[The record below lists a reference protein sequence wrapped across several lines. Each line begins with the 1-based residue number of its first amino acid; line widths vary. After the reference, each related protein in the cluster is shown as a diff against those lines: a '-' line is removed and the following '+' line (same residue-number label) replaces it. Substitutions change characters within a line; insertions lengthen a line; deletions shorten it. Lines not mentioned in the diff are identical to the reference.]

1 VTQQQLAN
9 LRPFQP
15 GNPGGPG
22 RPVGSR
28 TAFSAGF
35 LRDLAQVWQ
44 EHGRDTM
51 VHTAKTQPA
60 TFFAVCAR
68 LIGPEVKVT
77 IEQSLPGNLS
87 AQDWQ
92 VMREIVEA
100 VKLAVPDASSKPPGE
115 VLEYVLA
122 RLASD
127 SPSEVRTRDINSLD

>member
-1 VTQQQLAN
+1 MTQQQLAN

-115 VLEYVLA
+115 VLEYVRN
-122 RLASD
+122 RLAD
-127 SPSEVRTRDINSLD
+127 T

>member
-115 VLEYVLA
+115 VLEYVRA
-122 RLASD
+122 RLSASSSD
-127 SPSEVRTRDINSLD
+127 VQLNISA

>member
-1 VTQQQLAN
+1 
-9 LRPFQP
+9 
-15 GNPGGPG
+15 
-22 RPVGSR
+22 
-28 TAFSAGF
+28 
-35 LRDLAQVWQ
+35 
-44 EHGRDTM
+44 
-51 VHTAKTQPA
+51 
-60 TFFAVCAR
+60 
-68 LIGPEVKVT
+68 
-77 IEQSLPGNLS
+77 LPGNLS

>member
-35 LRDLAQVWQ
+35 LRDLAEVWQ

-60 TFFAVCAR
+60 TFFTVCAR

-115 VLEYVLA
+115 VLEYVRA
-122 RLASD
+122 RLSAH
-127 SPSEVRTRDINSLD
+127 PSEVRTRDVNSLD